1 MVAGTG
7 LVASKVTSRSSATV
21 LIGGIT
27 SKAAAINTS
36 VAVAKMASVRWFG
49 LGIAQKCARCFG
61 YVSEREAPEGAY

>member
-1 MVAGTG
+1 
-7 LVASKVTSRSSATV
+7 
-21 LIGGIT
+21 
-27 SKAAAINTS
+27 